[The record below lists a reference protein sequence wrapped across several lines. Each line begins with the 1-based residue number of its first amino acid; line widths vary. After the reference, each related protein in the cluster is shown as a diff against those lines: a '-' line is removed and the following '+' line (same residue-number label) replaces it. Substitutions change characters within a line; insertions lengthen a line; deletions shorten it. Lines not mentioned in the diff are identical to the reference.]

1 MVLHVSGI
9 QVLAHAVGDYVLQ
22 SDEVANEKTKRTSAA
37 LLHVALYGL
46 AFWVLTGASWKAM
59 VFVVGSHFVID
70 RWRLARH
77 VGWAKNWLGFD
88 AMRWL
93 LGWRTRE
100 VLVESENSYGV
111 RIRVKAEE
119 PMPRPSPWKE
129 CQGTGYP
136 LEKPPFMAVWLMI
149 IVDQCLHV
157 ACNAL
162 AMQLWP

>member
-1 MVLHVSGI
+1 
-9 QVLAHAVGDYVLQ
+9 VGDYVLQ

-46 AFWVLTGASWKAM
+46 SFWLLTGASWKAM

-77 VGWAKNWLGFD
+77 VGWAKNWLGPN

-93 LGWRTRE
+93 LGQRTRA
-100 VLVESENSYGV
+100 VLL
-111 RIRVKAEE
+111 KAENDLGEKIQVKSYE

-129 CQGTGYP
+129 CQVTGYSA
-136 LEKPPFMAVWLMI
+136 EKPPFMAVWLMI
-149 IVDQCLHV
+149 IVDQCFHI
-157 ACNAL
+157 ACNAM
-162 AMQLWP
+162 AMQYWPA